1 MKKVIFLAIFMP
13 CMAYGQIIEN
23 FESGNLEGWIQSSPE
38 RWIADPLSS
47 ISGSYSLHHIFDN
60 PDAGNDRVA
69 IETKNFHPSLAPSG
83 WTFTVRHGYEPSSA
97 NNWAVFLMSSSA
109 PHLMSVAPGTSGFAI
124 GVNIT
129 GSDDSLRLVKIKDG
143 QATTVVNCGINWQTS
158 IGISEAV
165 KILTERSTDGL
176 WTVTVTRL
184 NGTIV
189 GSSQGID
196 KELFNPAWFGILYRY
211 SSTRDKLLWIDD
223 IAVEGN
229 FNPDTEPPAVT
240 EYLQSTRKSVKVT
253 FNEPLAEE
261 SFRIENFSLN
271 SNGIKPVSIN
281 MIDPLNYEVV
291 FYNEFLN
298 KTENLLKINNICDES
313 GNCAENLIIRFTPA
327 WAEPGDIVIS
337 EMMADPVPAV
347 ALPEREF
354 IEIKNTT
361 EFSFNLKNWKIKT
374 TEQSYFIPDVIL
386 GPEGILILCAA
397 PDIFLFG
404 KFGKT
409 AGLKQFP
416 VLNDAGKLICLT
428 DSSDNLI
435 NGVQYS
441 NGWYKD
447 ALKKYGGWSLEMIDS
462 DMQFFGEGN
471 WKASVS
477 HSGGTPGIA
486 NSVIGSNPDNNF
498 VGIENVFPDDSLNII
513 ISFSEPILNFMD
525 LKGRI
530 ITGQKAIADIQPAD
544 LLNRTFRIIPAFALE
559 GGITYNM
566 EVTGDFT
573 DFEGNPAD
581 RKTFSFGLP
590 EKAGNGDILFN
601 ELLFNPWPGDPD
613 YIELYNASQK
623 IIDASLLLL
632 VSVNDSYSDTSE
644 ISQISEKRCIM
655 PDSYFAITVDK
666 TRIEERY
673 PSSEPYCLYELPSL
687 PSMSD
692 NEGHMLL
699 YNRELEK
706 IDEVFYNEKMHY
718 SLLLGHEG
726 IALEKTTPG
735 IRSDIALNWHS
746 AAESSGWG
754 TPGARNSMFIE
765 TPVSEDKITLSSTR
779 ITPDNDGYEDF
790 LTMGFY
796 LTGNGNVISA
806 SIYDEA
812 GNYVK
817 KIASNMLAGAEAS
830 LIWDGLADDGTPV
843 RSGIYIVLITLFDES
858 GKTGKWKKVCTVI
871 R

>member
-1 MKKVIFLAIFMP
+1 
-13 CMAYGQIIEN
+13 MAYGQIVEN
-23 FESGNLEGWIQSSPE
+23 FESGILSGWIQSSPGK
-38 RWIADPLSS
+38 WIADPVSP
-47 ISGSYSLHHIFDN
+47 ISGSFSLHHIFDN
-60 PDAGNDRVA
+60 PDAGSDRIA
-69 IETKNFHPSLAPSG
+69 IETKNFHPSLALSG
-83 WTFTVRHGYEPSSA
+83 WTFTIRHGYDPSSS

-109 PHLMSVAPGTSGFAI
+109 PDLMSVAPLTSGFAI
-124 GVNIT
+124 GVNIN

-165 KILTERSTDGL
+165 KILTERTTEGL

-184 NGTIV
+184 NGTV
-189 GSSQGID
+189 VASSWGIE

-240 EYLQSTRKSVKVT
+240 EYLQSTRNSVEVK

-261 SFRIENFSLN
+261 SLRIENFSLN
-271 SNGIKPVSIN
+271 SNGNSPVRIEL
-281 MIDPLNYEVV
+281 IDPLNYEVI
-291 FYNEFLN
+291 FHDELLN
-298 KTENLLKINNICDES
+298 KTENILKINNICDET
-313 GNCAENLIIRFTPA
+313 GNCAENLTIRFTPV
-327 WAEPGDIVIS
+327 WAEPGDIIIS
-337 EMMADPVPAV
+337 EIMADPVPAV
-347 ALPEREF
+347 SLPEKEF
-354 IEIKNTT
+354 IEIKNNT

-374 TEQSYFIPDVIL
+374 TEQSYFIPEVIL

-397 PDIFLFG
+397 PDIFLFER
-404 KFGKT
+404 FGKT
-409 AGLKQFP
+409 AGMKQFP

-441 NGWYKD
+441 NGWYRD
-447 ALKKYGGWSLEMIDS
+447 ALKKNGGWSLEMIDP
-462 DMQFFGEGN
+462 DMPFYGEGN

-477 HSGGTPGIA
+477 HSGGTPGMD
-486 NSVIGSNPDNNF
+486 NSVNGSNPDNIF
-498 VGIENVFPDDSLNII
+498 VGIENVFPDDNLSII
-513 ISFSEPILNFMD
+513 ITFSEPILNFGE
-525 LKGRI
+525 LKGWI
-530 ITGQKAIADIQPAD
+530 MAGEKAIIDIRPVD
-544 LLNRTFRIIPAFALE
+544 LLNRIFRIIPAFALE
-559 GGITYNM
+559 AGISYNM

-573 DFEGNPAD
+573 DSEGNPAE
-581 RKTFSFGLP
+581 RKSFLFGLP
-590 EKAGNGDILFN
+590 EKTVTGDILFN

-623 IIDASLLLL
+623 IIDASLLQL
-632 VSVNDSYSDTSE
+632 VSVNDTYSDTSE
-644 ISQISEKRCIM
+644 IYRVSEKRCIM

-666 TRIEERY
+666 TRIEDRY
-673 PSSEPYCLYELPSL
+673 PSSEPYCLYEITSL

-692 NEGHMLL
+692 NEGHLLL

-718 SLLLGHEG
+718 SLLSGHEG
-726 IALEKTTPG
+726 IALEKTAPG
-735 IRSDIALNWHS
+735 IKSDVALNWHS

-754 TPGARNSMFIE
+754 TPGARNSMFVV
-765 TPVSEDKITLSSTR
+765 TPVSEDIITLSSTK
-779 ITPDNDGYEDF
+779 ITPDNDSYEDF
-790 LTMGFY
+790 LTIGFN

-806 SIYDEA
+806 SVFDES

-817 KIASNMLAGAEAS
+817 KLASNMLAGAEAA
-830 LIWDGLADDGTPV
+830 LTWDGLADDGAPV
-843 RSGIYIVLITLFDES
+843 RSGIYIVMITLFDES

>member
-1 MKKVIFLAIFMP
+1 
-13 CMAYGQIIEN
+13 MAYGQIVEN
-23 FESGNLEGWIQSSPE
+23 FESGILSGWIQSSPGK
-38 RWIADPLSS
+38 WIADPVSP
-47 ISGSYSLHHIFDN
+47 ISGSFSLHHIFDN
-60 PDAGNDRVA
+60 PDAGSDRIA
-69 IETKNFHPSLAPSG
+69 IETKNFHPSLALSG
-83 WTFTVRHGYEPSSA
+83 WTFTIRHGYDPSSS

-109 PHLMSVAPGTSGFAI
+109 PDLMSVAPGTSGFAI
-124 GVNIT
+124 GVNIN

-165 KILTERSTDGL
+165 KILTERTTEGL

-184 NGTIV
+184 NGTV
-189 GSSQGID
+189 VASSWGIE

-240 EYLQSTRKSVKVT
+240 EYLQSTRNSVEVK

-261 SFRIENFSLN
+261 SLRIENFSLN
-271 SNGIKPVSIN
+271 SNGNSPVRIEL
-281 MIDPLNYEVV
+281 IDPLNYEVI
-291 FYNEFLN
+291 FHDELLN
-298 KTENLLKINNICDES
+298 KTENLLKINNICDET
-313 GNCAENLIIRFTPA
+313 GNCAENLTIRFTPV
-327 WAEPGDIVIS
+327 WAEPGDIIIS
-337 EMMADPVPAV
+337 EIMADPVPAV
-347 ALPEREF
+347 SLPEKEF
-354 IEIKNTT
+354 IEIKNNT

-374 TEQSYFIPDVIL
+374 TEQSYFIPEVIL

-397 PDIFLFG
+397 PDIFLFER
-404 KFGKT
+404 FGKT
-409 AGLKQFP
+409 AGMKQFP

-441 NGWYKD
+441 NGWYRD
-447 ALKKYGGWSLEMIDS
+447 ALKKNGGWSLEMIDP
-462 DMQFFGEGN
+462 DMPFYGEGN

-477 HSGGTPGIA
+477 HSGGTPGMD
-486 NSVIGSNPDNNF
+486 NSVNGSNPDNIF
-498 VGIENVFPDDSLNII
+498 VGIENVFPDDNLSII
-513 ISFSEPILNFMD
+513 ITFSEPILNFGE
-525 LKGRI
+525 LKGWI
-530 ITGQKAIADIQPAD
+530 MAGEKAIIDIRPVD
-544 LLNRTFRIIPAFALE
+544 LLNRIFRIIPAFALE
-559 GGITYNM
+559 AGISYNM

-573 DFEGNPAD
+573 DSEGNPAE
-581 RKTFSFGLP
+581 RKSFLFGLP
-590 EKAGNGDILFN
+590 EKTVTGDILFN

-623 IIDASLLLL
+623 IIDASLLQL
-632 VSVNDSYSDTSE
+632 VSVNDTYSDTSE
-644 ISQISEKRCIM
+644 IYRVSEKRCIM

-666 TRIEERY
+666 TRIEDRY
-673 PSSEPYCLYELPSL
+673 PSSEPYCLYEITSL

-692 NEGHMLL
+692 NEGHLLL

-718 SLLLGHEG
+718 SLLSGHEG
-726 IALEKTTPG
+726 IALEKTAPG
-735 IRSDIALNWHS
+735 IKSDVALNWHS

-754 TPGARNSMFIE
+754 TPGARNSMFVV
-765 TPVSEDKITLSSTR
+765 TPVSEDIITLSSTK
-779 ITPDNDGYEDF
+779 ITPDNDSYEDF
-790 LTMGFY
+790 LTIGFN

-806 SIYDEA
+806 SVFDES

-817 KIASNMLAGAEAS
+817 KLASNMLAGAEAA
-830 LIWDGLADDGTPV
+830 LTWDGLADDGAPV
-843 RSGIYIVLITLFDES
+843 RSGIYIVMITLFDES